1 VCGPPVT
8 QRAVSHHTTHHKPI
22 MFIHSL
28 THSLTHKLIKMSF
41 QYEGD
46 LFVNHVD
53 MKHNTFDDILDRIMN
68 SRVVKDKKTV
78 GRVLRANYVDCKY
91 TVRFETDEN
100 EVVCTHALFD
110 GRVVNL
116 LEPSSW
122 SPFIR
127 YHSPLDK
134 RILELIQRVHHL
146 ETPYADD
153 IDDYTPVF
161 GVSTED
167 KEILQNIRN
176 QYPTCEILPGLNDV
190 HRQKIARKIQKEMPS
205 DVNAHILIA
214 GTSVPVEQLFRYQ
227 LVRHHTSIGYILENT
242 TRLKDV
248 WSGEFYPLPM
258 GKNTIIIILSGR
270 GVKSFKELLFDS
282 LKLNHETIII
292 L

>member
-1 VCGPPVT
+1 
-8 QRAVSHHTTHHKPI
+8 
-22 MFIHSL
+22 
-28 THSLTHKLIKMSF
+28 MSF
-41 QYEGD
+41 QYEGICSVIGLAD
-46 LFVNHVD
+46 GSIVT
-53 MKHNTFDDILDRIMN
+53 KKLDCLMN
-68 SRVVKDKKTV
+68 CRVVKGDPEKTI
-78 GRVLRANYVDCKY
+78 GRVIRASCTSDDDFS
-91 TVRFETDEN
+91 VRFELDE
-100 EVVCTHALFD
+100 EEFDCTHILFD
-110 GRVVNL
+110 RGVIVLTNGGRF
-116 LEPSSW
+116 
-122 SPFIR
+122 PFVR

-167 KEILQNIRN
+167 EEILQNIRN
-176 QYPTCEILPGLNDV
+176 QYPTCEILTGLNDV

-205 DVNAHILIA
+205 DVNPHILIP

-227 LVRHHTSIGYILENT
+227 LVRHNTSIGYISENT

-248 WSGEFYPLPM
+248 WSGELYPLPM